1 MTTRI
6 EYGTKAAADQAR
18 DEYGEYLCSEDD
30 RRLKTV
36 AFSSDTPESVI
47 ETERREAEMGRGE
60 RSDGAGQV
68 PLSDHERDQID
79 FSAGRANVAHA
90 RSVKGIASD
99 EGVEDWLSYYDP
111 SLTVDEHRDVMD
123 SASRESG
130 RRSDTADAADRAAE
144 AAKAAADEQC
154 DHARGHCR
162 HGDPDACEFLAD
174 TCGYGSDEVQALL
187 GDFGD
192 EPESAGEQPESGLS
206 GKQKGALKRSWNGYK
221 AAVSSLD
228 SGLPEIA
235 TQWQQ
240 AQQAAK
246 AINAIRGDAD
256 QESIDFERLE
266 SLQAALHDLVREMAA
281 DCHECHIG
289 TEQGASLTDIELQ
302 DGANDAPETSDV
314 LDVEGGGQVDLTGET
329 TEGDEQAEL
338 AVEPDVRASQGR
350 ETRREAARNSGG
362 ILADERADP
371 TRGATSDPEA
381 SEQQQFRDPEQGTID
396 S

>member
-18 DEYGEYLCSEDD
+18 EEYGEFLCSEDD

-47 ETERREAEMGRGE
+47 ETERREAEMGHGE

-68 PLSDHERDQID
+68 PLSDHEREQID
-79 FSAGRANVAHA
+79 FSAGRANIAHA

-99 EGVEDWLSYYDP
+99 EGVEDWLAYYDS
-111 SLTVDEHRDVMD
+111 SLTVDEHREVMD

-130 RRSDTADAADRAAE
+130 RRSDTDDAADRAAE
-144 AAKAAADEQC
+144 AAKAAASEEC

-162 HGDPDACEFLAD
+162 HGDPDACEFLAN
-174 TCGYGSDEVQALL
+174 TCGYDEDEVQTLL
-187 GDFGD
+187 GDFES
-192 EPESAGEQPESGLS
+192 EPESAGEQAESGLT

-221 AAVSSLD
+221 AAISALD
-228 SGLPEIA
+228 SRLPEIT
-235 TQWQQ
+235 TQWRQ

-246 AINAIRGDAD
+246 AINAIRDDAD

-266 SLQAALHDLVREMAA
+266 SLQEALHDLVREMAA

-289 TEQGASLTDIELQ
+289 TDQGTSLSDIELHEG
-302 DGANDAPETSDV
+302 DADAPETSDV
-314 LDVEGGGQVDLTGET
+314 LDTEDDGQVDLAGEA

-350 ETRREAARNSGG
+350 ETRREAAKNSGG

-371 TRGATSDPEA
+371 SRGATSDPEA
-381 SEQQQFRDPEQGTID
+381 SDQQQFRDPEQGTID